1 MGKTGNLIAGAG
13 FRCFQQLI
21 PGRGHFAAGGSQHVF
36 VVEQDQVVASE
47 GHAVQFSVEGAGVD
61 GARIVGAH
69 VKLAG
74 NVGEYAHGGIR
85 GMVGIVQD
93 HQIRQRVRGRA
104 DGQLLFEISKG
115 NVLGGH
121 LDVALAGIELLNDVA
136 QRLLMAF
143 GLPVVPD
150 LDITGGS
157 FGERPG
163 GHHTGQQAD
172 NEQNT
177 KQFLHFPDSSFI
189 FVLSVDSDPIMFLI
203 RRKRN
208 SKYLKKGG
216 IN

>member
-36 VVEQDQVVASE
+36 VIEQDQVVASE

-74 NVGEYAHGGIR
+74 NVGEYAHCGVR
-85 GMVGIVQD
+85 GVVGVVQD
-93 HQIRQRVRGRA
+93 HQVRQGVRGGA
-104 DGQLLFEISKG
+104 DGQLLLEVSEG
-115 NVLGGH
+115 NILGGH
-121 LDVALAGIELLNDVA
+121 LDGVLAGVELLDNVA
-136 QRLLMAF
+136 ERLLMAL

-150 LDITGGS
+150 LDIAGGS

-172 NEQNT
+172 NEQDT
-177 KQFLHFPDSSFI
+177 
-189 FVLSVDSDPIMFLI
+189 
-203 RRKRN
+203 
-208 SKYLKKGG
+208 
-216 IN
+216 